1 MGYIKA
7 VGSHLSSRR
16 RPWQATKDPAEQ
28 LATLMLL
35 VPQSKGAVWPKDA
48 KGCQREEMDRDIQ
61 EISGGL
67 GKADSLNISGVTDPT
82 VLHLLGQLTF
92 PTQTR

>member
-35 VPQSKGAVWPKDA
+35 VPQSKGAVWPKDERMTNHA
-48 KGCQREEMDRDIQ
+48 KGKRWIGIFRRFQ
-61 EISGGL
+61 EVWGRR
-67 GKADSLNISGVTDPT
+67 T
-82 VLHLLGQLTF
+82 V
-92 PTQTR
+92 

>member
-1 MGYIKA
+1 MLYIRVSVIGGHAHAVGIPGSLDMWGSTMGYIKA

-48 KGCQREEMDRDIQ
+48 KG
-61 EISGGL
+61 
-67 GKADSLNISGVTDPT
+67 
-82 VLHLLGQLTF
+82 
-92 PTQTR
+92 